1 MKEMYDFLQA
11 VLPLIALGLFLA
23 VYFAKRTDSKSKDY
37 RTEGMCLG
45 MCFGTAVSA
54 TSGNNVAIGLSL
66 GMMTGFAIGS
76 SMRKE
81 RQNNKK

>member
-11 VLPLIALGLFLA
+11 ALPLIAIGLSLA
-23 VYFAKRTDSKSKDY
+23 VFFEKRTDSKSKDY

-54 TSGNNVAIGLSL
+54 KSGNNVAIGLSF
-66 GMMTGFAIGS
+66 GMMTGFSIGS